1 MRLFFYECKK
11 ILNIR
16 LILILALFTVL
27 FYYLF
32 MQCMYYPWD
41 NAGSVA
47 QMDLSDRLMKEYG
60 TALRYEDMGV
70 LTEIKAEQTER
81 LDRLVQENATLQK
94 AGITGWEE
102 LAEVLANSDEQSGAD
117 TVNGVSVDDIWA
129 ARSEINFGSGQRE
142 VFLRQAVEGVED
154 DMKYKPFMG
163 VEKGQEEQAAQKIV
177 DSFSG
182 SWDNEN
188 EVMAAVRRVEEVIR
202 ENRMSLLPD
211 SAFEY
216 VRWDLPRLGLLMV
229 ISCMILIL
237 PCEIRE
243 RLSRVN
249 PICAA
254 ASVGRGIWKRRRTA
268 VAACMALVCMVQAG
282 VFLLMLA
289 RAGILKYAACPAGGN
304 GRDYLWADM
313 SFGTWLFLSMLLYL
327 FFALG
332 AAALFHLIS
341 RLSPNYIVGLAAG
354 ISASALF
361 GSLCIAGATDFL
373 YLEYGWSSIWI
384 LVCICLGFNI
394 LFSLS
399 ELEGRDEELRT
410 VYEAFQNGEVSEEF
424 RQQCMS
430 LYDGLD
436 MNNVKEIREEM
447 ADYHPSGSY
456 GAFLDQ
462 IYDDLNERV
471 EEIRENGEAE
481 QVLGCFTVRSCSWV
495 LQASGSAG
503 CLTGTSGMCLYQQ
516 PCWQSQEESS
526 ITRLLHLKS

>member
-1 MRLFFYECKK
+1 M
-11 ILNIR
+11 
-16 LILILALFTVL
+16 
-27 FYYLF
+27 
-32 MQCMYYPWD
+32 
-41 NAGSVA
+41 
-47 QMDLSDRLMKEYG
+47 
-60 TALRYEDMGV
+60 
-70 LTEIKAEQTER
+70 
-81 LDRLVQENATLQK
+81 
-94 AGITGWEE
+94 
-102 LAEVLANSDEQSGAD
+102 
-117 TVNGVSVDDIWA
+117 
-129 ARSEINFGSGQRE
+129 
-142 VFLRQAVEGVED
+142 
-154 DMKYKPFMG
+154 
-163 VEKGQEEQAAQKIV
+163 
-177 DSFSG
+177 
-182 SWDNEN
+182 
-188 EVMAAVRRVEEVIR
+188 
-202 ENRMSLLPD
+202 
-211 SAFEY
+211 
-216 VRWDLPRLGLLMV
+216 
-229 ISCMILIL
+229 
-237 PCEIRE
+237 
-243 RLSRVN
+243 
-249 PICAA
+249 
-254 ASVGRGIWKRRRTA
+254 
-268 VAACMALVCMVQAG
+268 
-282 VFLLMLA
+282 MLA

-399 ELEGRDEELRT
+399 ELEGREEELRT

-516 PCWQSQEESS
+516 PCWQSQEGSF
-526 ITRLLHLKS
+526 ITRLLHLKG